1 MTKEQ
6 LLSIMMG
13 SYRKGQNHGVTFATE
28 GASERYMQEWLE
40 FNDYMEEE
48 LSKLETEE

>member
-6 LLSIMMG
+6 LQHIMLECFH
-13 SYRKGQNHGVTFATE
+13 KGQNHGCTYVAE
-28 GASERYMQEWLE
+28 CASERYMQEWLE

-48 LSKLETEE
+48 LSKLEIEE

>member
-6 LLSIMMG
+6 LLLCMLECFH
-13 SYRKGQNHGVTFATE
+13 KGQNHGVTFATE
-28 GASERYMQEWLE
+28 GASERYLQEWQD

-48 LSKLETEE
+48 LSKLEIEE

>member
-1 MTKEQ
+1 MTKEK

-13 SYRKGQNHGVTFATE
+13 SYSKGQNHGVTFATE
-28 GASERYMQEWLE
+28 GASERYLQEWLE

-48 LSKLETEE
+48 LGKLESEE

>member
-1 MTKEQ
+1 MTKEK

-13 SYRKGQNHGVTFATE
+13 SYHKGQNHGVTFATE
-28 GASERYMQEWLE
+28 GASEKYMQEWLE
-40 FNDYMEEE
+40 FNDYMKEE